1 MQHPL
6 GVGILGAGTIGGTLI
21 RRLIDEHD
29 VVRVKTGLD
38 LEVRRVAV
46 RSLDKARAFTL
57 PDGVLSD
64 RPDELVTADDYRS
77 SPGHPCV
84 RSLIVSSFL
93 QY

>member
-29 VVRVKTGLD
+29 VVRAKTGLD

-46 RSLDKARAFTL
+46 RSLDKARAFMV
-57 PDGVLSD
+57 PEGVLTD
-64 RPDELVTADDYRS
+64 RPDDCGAGT
-77 SPGHPCV
+77 
-84 RSLIVSSFL
+84 
-93 QY
+93 